1 MMSAYLHQ
9 NSKSLSFE
17 HPPLVKQTYEDNFV
31 QECKISTIYFI
42 NFNKICL
49 LMMLKKQRTA
59 VFFFTGGFGW
69 TLLLTKI
76 KKWILGWQSWF
87 GRESIISVLPEEFS
101 IRLESIWGTWEI

>member
-49 LMMLKKQRTA
+49 LMMPDGS
-59 VFFFTGGFGW
+59 FFFHGRFRLDTAFGNGYFFLEGSRRSV
-69 TLLLTKI
+69 TVSG
-76 KKWILGWQSWF
+76 LGYHPAGINKRCLHDST
-87 GRESIISVLPEEFS
+87 IN
-101 IRLESIWGTWEI
+101 